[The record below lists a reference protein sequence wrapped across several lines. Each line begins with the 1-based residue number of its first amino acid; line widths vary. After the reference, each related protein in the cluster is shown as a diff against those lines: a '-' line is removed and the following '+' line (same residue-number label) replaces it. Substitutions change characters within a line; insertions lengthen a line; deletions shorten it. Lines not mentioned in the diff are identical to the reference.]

1 MTTQEI
7 VTFVRRGYD
16 AYNAHQSDPHWLDYA
31 TEDMAEDGEVV
42 DVPSAMTF
50 HGPEGL
56 KQFLSGFATALPD
69 STVEVTNVIATDEG
83 AAVEFIG
90 RGTHTGV
97 LHTPAGDIPPT
108 GRKVEFRICDVYQ
121 IRDGKIARHA
131 SYYDALG
138 LMQQLGVIPAPGQA
152 S

>member
-7 VTFVRRGYD
+7 VAFVRRGYD

-31 TEDMAEDGEVV
+31 TEDMAENGEVV
-42 DVPSAMTF
+42 DVPSGMTF

-56 KQFLSGFATALPD
+56 KQFLSGFAAALPK
-69 STVEVTNVIATDEG
+69 STVEVTNMIATDEG
-83 AAVEFIG
+83 ACVEFIV
-90 RGTHTGV
+90 RGIHGGV

-108 GRKVEFRICDVYQ
+108 DRKVEFRCCDVYQ
-121 IRDGKIARHA
+121 IREGKITRHA

-138 LMQQLGVIPAPGQA
+138 FMQQLGVIPA
-152 S
+152 